1 MGLAWCARPEVAY
14 RVHPDCSPP
23 WHNVSVVPR
32 PAPWIAQKARLR
44 QPLAVDVAEVAVVGA
59 GPAGLAA
66 AAAAQSRG
74 LQVQVLESA
83 VSVATTWRAHYDRL
97 HLHTT
102 RGLSGLPGKAIPSTA
117 GRWVSRDD
125 FIAYLEDYA
134 HVNQL
139 PIRFGAHVQRV
150 ERENGVWRLNT
161 DVEQFRSRNV
171 VIATGYNRT
180 PHIPPWPGLESFSG
194 DLIHSS
200 QYRNPS
206 RYQGLDVLVVGAGN
220 SGAEI
225 ATDLAEGGA
234 RKVWISVR
242 TPPNIVRRNF
252 GPIAN
257 QYVGIAVH
265 RLPVHVVDRVSLA
278 LQRLT
283 IGDLTDVGLASP
295 TKGIFTRARE
305 EHIPLIDVGFL
316 RCVRKRQLEVVDA
329 VERLTPGEVV
339 CGGKTIPAQAVIAAT
354 GFSRGLEPLVGH
366 LGVLGP
372 TGRPT
377 EHAPRAASGASGL
390 YFIGYT
396 NPIVGNLYE
405 ISRVAVRLAA
415 VIAGD
420 TGR

>member
-1 MGLAWCARPEVAY
+1 M
-14 RVHPDCSPP
+14 
-23 WHNVSVVPR
+23 
-32 PAPWIAQKARLR
+32 
-44 QPLAVDVAEVAVVGA
+44 
-59 GPAGLAA
+59 
-66 AAAAQSRG
+66 RG
-74 LQVQVLESA
+74 LRVQLLESSR
-83 VSVATTWRAHYDRL
+83 SVGTSWRTHYDRL

-102 RGLSGLPGKAIPSTA
+102 RALSGLPGRGIQRSA

-134 HVNQL
+134 NVNQL
-139 PIRFGAHVQRV
+139 PIRFGVRVQRIN
-150 ERENGVWRLNT
+150 REEGGWRVSTEVDELHAP
-161 DVEQFRSRNV
+161 NV
-171 VIATGYNRT
+171 VVATGYNHT
-180 PHIPPWPGLESFSG
+180 PLIPDWQGRQSFEG
-194 DLIHSS
+194 ELIHSS
-200 QYRNPS
+200 QYRNATPY
-206 RYQGLDVLVVGAGN
+206 RGRDVLVVGAGN

-225 ATDLAEGGA
+225 AADLIEGGA
-234 RKVWISVR
+234 RKVWISIR

-265 RLPVHVVDRVSLA
+265 RLPVNFVDRVGLT

-283 IGDLTDVGLASP
+283 IGDLSEWGIPAPV
-295 TKGIFTRARE
+295 KGIYTRVLE

-316 RCVRKRQLEVVDA
+316 DLLKKRQIEAVGA
-329 VERLTPGEVV
+329 VESFSADQVMCGERAVR
-339 CGGKTIPAQAVIAAT
+339 PQAVIAAT

-377 EHAPRAASGASGL
+377 VHAPRAASDTPGL

-405 ISRVAVRLAA
+405 ISHIALELATA
-415 VIAGD
+415 MSHGIRAAATD
-420 TGR
+420 